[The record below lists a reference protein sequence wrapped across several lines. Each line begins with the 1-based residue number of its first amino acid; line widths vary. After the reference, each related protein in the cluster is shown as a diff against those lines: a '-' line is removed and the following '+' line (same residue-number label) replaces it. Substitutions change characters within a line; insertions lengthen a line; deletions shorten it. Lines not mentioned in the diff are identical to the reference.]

1 MVAFKDQGRQDQ
13 PQFDMTA
20 VFEAVVNAVAHR
32 DYSIHGSKVR
42 LRLFEDRLELYS
54 PGTIPNTMTVESL
67 PYRQSAR
74 NETLSSLLA
83 QCAVPANIPRLETD
97 RRTLMD
103 KRGEGVRIILD
114 NSERLSG
121 KTPEYRLIDDAE
133 LLLTISSAITD
144 LGLSGEDEDS

>member
-1 MVAFKDQGRQDQ
+1 
-13 PQFDMTA
+13 
-20 VFEAVVNAVAHR
+20 
-32 DYSIHGSKVR
+32 
-42 LRLFEDRLELYS
+42 
-54 PGTIPNTMTVESL
+54 MTVESL

-83 QCAVPANIPRLETD
+83 QCTVPANIPRLETD

-133 LLLTISSAITD
+133 LMLTIYSAVPD
-144 LGLSGEDEDS
+144 LSLSGEYEDS